1 MTESTPLLDR
11 DCNMNSEVRIS
22 EVIAA
27 LSYALDLAEGQ
38 PEGHAVRTCF
48 IGMRIAHELKL
59 RSADRAALFYAL
71 LLKDVG
77 GTATS
82 AKICCLFGADD
93 HAVKRNLKSA
103 DWGTMSNTVQ
113 FASRNVMPE
122 GSAWQ
127 RALRTAVV
135 ALEGPSGPSRVFRIR
150 SGRGA

>member
-1 MTESTPLLDR
+1 MIESSLLLDR
-11 DCNMNSEVRIS
+11 DGDTNSEVRIS

-27 LSYALDLAEGQ
+27 LSSALDLAEGQ

-48 IGMRIAHELKL
+48 IGMRIARELAL
-59 RSADRAALFYAL
+59 EAADRAALFYAL

-103 DWGTMSNTVQ
+103 DWGSLSKTVQ
-113 FASRNVMPE
+113 FAS
-122 GSAWQ
+122 G
-127 RALRTAVV
+127 
-135 ALEGPSGPSRVFRIR
+135 
-150 SGRGA
+150 